1 MEMDTDSRM
10 ELVSR
15 GAQEIVT
22 EGELRILLENK
33 ERPMAYVGYEPSG
46 FVHIGWLIIT
56 KKIEE
61 LIEAGFEV
69 TVLLADW
76 HAFINDK
83 FGGDMD
89 KIQDCGHYFIDCYK
103 AYGLGDAVDRGDL
116 KFRWA
121 SDLADNAK
129 YWEKVLRVSKSS
141 SLSRIK
147 RAMTIMGRKE
157 SDGDLDTS
165 KFIYPAM
172 QASDIFELQID
183 LAIGGMDQRHAHMLA
198 RDVADK
204 MGFPKPTALHTPL
217 LPSLSR
223 TGRMEMVTGATGGTD
238 HEKMADRI
246 EEDLH
251 HLIENGTLSPH
262 TQAIITGLGE
272 MDPEKRHKAIE
283 VLLAGKRRVGGKG
296 PIYSIL
302 QRGESEEALINN
314 REHKEMDKQL
324 NSARRE
330 LYNYL
335 GITNEDDDLEMKMSK
350 SDPDS
355 GIYLQDREDDIRRK
369 IKKGWCPEGVP
380 DNPVMEICRLIIF
393 PFKDTLTIKRPEKWG
408 GDLQFRDYD
417 ELRSVYGK
425 KELHP
430 ADLKKVVADELVDI
444 LDRFRVYFKE
454 NPDSLKKVKKYKSS
468 IGR

>member
-1 MEMDTDSRM
+1 MDTDSRM

-22 EGELRILLENK
+22 DGELRILLDEK
-33 ERPMAYVGYEPSG
+33 ERPTAYVGYEPSG

-61 LIEAGFEV
+61 LIKAGFEV

-83 FGGDMD
+83 FGGDLG
-89 KIQDCGHYFIDCYK
+89 KIQDCGHYFIDCYR
-103 AYGLGDAVDRGDL
+103 AYGLGEAIDKGDL

-157 SDGDLDTS
+157 GEGDLDTS

-172 QASDIFELQID
+172 QASDIFELEVD
-183 LAIGGMDQRHAHMLA
+183 LAMGGMDQRHAHMLA
-198 RDVADK
+198 RDVAEK
-204 MGFPKPTALHTPL
+204 IGYKKPTALHTPL

-238 HEKMADRI
+238 HDKMADRI
-246 EEDLH
+246 EEDLQY
-251 HLIENGTLSPH
+251 LIENGTLSPP
-262 TQAIITGLGE
+262 TRAIITGLRD
-272 MDPEKRHKAIE
+272 MRPDKRHKAIE
-283 VLLAGKRRVGGKG
+283 VLLAGKRRVGGKA

-302 QRGESEEALINN
+302 HKGENEEALINN
-314 REHKEMDKQL
+314 REHKEMDRQL
-324 NSARRE
+324 NMARRE

-335 GITNEDDDLEMKMSK
+335 GITEDDEDFDMKMSK

-355 GIYLQDREDDIRRK
+355 G
-369 IKKGWCPEGVP
+369 
-380 DNPVMEICRLIIF
+380 RL
-393 PFKDTLTIKRPEKWG
+393 
-408 GDLQFRDYD
+408 
-417 ELRSVYGK
+417 
-425 KELHP
+425 
-430 ADLKKVVADELVDI
+430 
-444 LDRFRVYFKE
+444 
-454 NPDSLKKVKKYKSS
+454 
-468 IGR
+468 